1 MCFDGDR
8 IDLRAVTMPCYNF
21 CMSLTSDDLADVKQ
35 LMESVLSGHT
45 AEINKRFDDVN
56 KRLDGVDER
65 LDGMDKRFDSI
76 NKRLDGMD
84 KRFDDINKRLD
95 NTDKRLDDMD
105 ERFDDINER
114 LDSVDKRLDENEEIQ
129 NEILNAIGT
138 DLNRH
143 SARLDDYE
151 DRLKKLERGV
161 A

>member
-1 MCFDGDR
+1 
-8 IDLRAVTMPCYNF
+8 MPCYNF
-21 CMSLTSDDLADVKQ
+21 CMNLTSDDLADVKQ

-56 KRLDGVDER
+56 KRLDDVDER

-84 KRFDDINKRLD
+84 
-95 NTDKRLDDMD
+95 

-114 LDSVDKRLDENEEIQ
+114 LGSIDKRLDENEEIQ
-129 NEILNAIGT
+129 NEILNAIGI

>member
-1 MCFDGDR
+1 
-8 IDLRAVTMPCYNF
+8 MPCYNF

-35 LMESVLSGHT
+35 LMESVLSGHA
-45 AEINKRFDDVN
+45 AEINKRFDDIN
-56 KRLDGVDER
+56 KRLDNTDER

-84 KRFDDINKRLD
+84 KRFDDIN
-95 NTDKRLDDMD
+95 
-105 ERFDDINER
+105 ER
-114 LDSVDKRLDENEEIQ
+114 LDSIDKRLDENEEVQ

-151 DRLKKLERGV
+151 DRLKKLEREV

>member
-1 MCFDGDR
+1 MR
-8 IDLRAVTMPCYNF
+8 TATAPCYNF
-21 CMSLTSDDLADVKQ
+21 CMSLTSDDLVDIKQ

-84 KRFDDINKRLD
+84 KRFDSINKRLD
-95 NTDKRLDDMD
+95 GVD
-105 ERFDDINER
+105 ERFDDINKR
-114 LDSVDKRLDENEEIQ
+114 LDSIDKRLDENEEVQ

>member
-1 MCFDGDR
+1 MR
-8 IDLRAVTMPCYNF
+8 TATVPCYNF

-56 KRLDGVDER
+56 KRLDG
-65 LDGMDKRFDSI
+65 
-76 NKRLDGMD
+76 MD

-95 NTDKRLDDMD
+95 NTDERFDDMD
-105 ERFDDINER
+105 ERFDDINKR
-114 LDSVDKRLDENEEIQ
+114 LDSIDKRLDENEEVQ

>member
-35 LMESVLSGHT
+35 LMESVLSGHA
-45 AEINKRFDDVN
+45 AEINKRFDDIN
-56 KRLDGVDER
+56 KRLDNTDER
-65 LDGMDKRFDSI
+65 LDGMDKHFDSINKRLDDMDERLDDMDKRFDSI

-95 NTDKRLDDMD
+95 S
-105 ERFDDINER
+105 I
-114 LDSVDKRLDENEEIQ
+114 DKRLDENEEAQ

>member
-1 MCFDGDR
+1 
-8 IDLRAVTMPCYNF
+8 
-21 CMSLTSDDLADVKQ
+21 MSLTSDDLADIKQ

-45 AEINKRFDDVN
+45 AEINKRFN
-56 KRLDGVDER
+56 GINRRLDNTD
-65 LDGMDKRFDSI
+65 
-76 NKRLDGMD
+76 KRLDGMD
-84 KRFDDINKRLD
+84 KRFDDIN
-95 NTDKRLDDMD
+95 
-105 ERFDDINER
+105 ER
-114 LDSVDKRLDENEEIQ
+114 LGSIDKRLDENEEIQ

>member
-1 MCFDGDR
+1 M
-8 IDLRAVTMPCYNF
+8 RAVTMPCYNF

-35 LMESVLSGHT
+35 LMESVLSGHA
-45 AEINKRFDDVN
+45 AEINKRFDDIN
-56 KRLDGVDER
+56 KRLDNTDER

-84 KRFDDINKRLD
+84 ERFDDINKRLD
-95 NTDKRLDDMD
+95 S
-105 ERFDDINER
+105 I
-114 LDSVDKRLDENEEIQ
+114 DKRLDENEEVQ

-151 DRLKKLERGV
+151 DRLKKLEHGV

>member
-1 MCFDGDR
+1 
-8 IDLRAVTMPCYNF
+8 
-21 CMSLTSDDLADVKQ
+21 MSLTSDDLADVKQ

-56 KRLDGVDER
+56 KRLDSVDER
-65 LDGMDKRFDSI
+65 LDGMDERFDSI

-95 NTDKRLDDMD
+95 
-105 ERFDDINER
+105 
-114 LDSVDKRLDENEEIQ
+114 ENEEVQ
-129 NEILNAIGT
+129 NEILNAIGA

>member
-1 MCFDGDR
+1 
-8 IDLRAVTMPCYNF
+8 MPCYNF
-21 CMSLTSDDLADVKQ
+21 YMSLTSDDLADVKQ
-35 LMESVLSGHT
+35 LMESVLSGHA
-45 AEINKRFDDVN
+45 AEINKRFDDIN
-56 KRLDGVDER
+56 KRLDNTDER

-84 KRFDDINKRLD
+84 KRFDDIN
-95 NTDKRLDDMD
+95 
-105 ERFDDINER
+105 ER
-114 LDSVDKRLDENEEIQ
+114 LDSIDKRLDENEEVQ

>member
-1 MCFDGDR
+1 
-8 IDLRAVTMPCYNF
+8 
-21 CMSLTSDDLADVKQ
+21 MSLTSDDLADVKQ

-56 KRLDGVDER
+56 KRLDG
-65 LDGMDKRFDSI
+65 MDDRFDSI

-84 KRFDDINKRLD
+84 D
-95 NTDKRLDDMD
+95 
-105 ERFDDINER
+105 RFDDINER
-114 LDSVDKRLDENEEIQ
+114 LDSIDKRLDENEEVQ
-129 NEILNAIGT
+129 NEILNAIGA

-151 DRLKKLERGV
+151 DRLKKLEHGV

>member
-1 MCFDGDR
+1 
-8 IDLRAVTMPCYNF
+8 
-21 CMSLTSDDLADVKQ
+21 MSLTSDDLADVKQ

-56 KRLDGVDER
+56 KRLDG
-65 LDGMDKRFDSI
+65 MDK
-76 NKRLDGMD
+76 
-84 KRFDDINKRLD
+84 
-95 NTDKRLDDMD
+95 
-105 ERFDDINER
+105 RFDDINER
-114 LDSVDKRLDENEEIQ
+114 LDSIDKRLDENEEVQ

-151 DRLKKLERGV
+151 DRLKKLEHGV

>member
-1 MCFDGDR
+1 
-8 IDLRAVTMPCYNF
+8 
-21 CMSLTSDDLADVKQ
+21 MSLTSDDLADIKQ
-35 LMESVLSGHT
+35 LMESVLSGHA
-45 AEINKRFDDVN
+45 AEINKRFDDINKRFDDIN
-56 KRLDGVDER
+56 KRLDNTDKR

-84 KRFDDINKRLD
+84 ERFDDINKRLD
-95 NTDKRLDDMD
+95 S
-105 ERFDDINER
+105 I
-114 LDSVDKRLDENEEIQ
+114 DKRLDENEEVQ
-129 NEILNAIGT
+129 NEILNAIGA

>member
-1 MCFDGDR
+1 
-8 IDLRAVTMPCYNF
+8 
-21 CMSLTSDDLADVKQ
+21 MSLTSDDLADVKQ
-35 LMESVLSGHT
+35 LMESVLSGHA
-45 AEINKRFDDVN
+45 AEINKRFDDIN
-56 KRLDGVDER
+56 KRLDNTDER

-84 KRFDDINKRLD
+84 ERLD
-95 NTDKRLDDMD
+95 GMDK
-105 ERFDDINER
+105 RFDDINER
-114 LDSVDKRLDENEEIQ
+114 LDSIDKRLDENEEVQ

>member
-1 MCFDGDR
+1 MR
-8 IDLRAVTMPCYNF
+8 TATVPCYNF

-56 KRLDGVDER
+56 KRLDGMDE
-65 LDGMDKRFDSI
+65 RFDSI

-84 KRFDDINKRLD
+84 ERFDSINKRLD
-95 NTDKRLDDMD
+95 GMD

-114 LDSVDKRLDENEEIQ
+114 LDSIDKRLDENEEVQ

-143 SARLDDYE
+143 SARLDDHE
-151 DRLKKLERGV
+151 NRLKKLEHGV

>member
-1 MCFDGDR
+1 
-8 IDLRAVTMPCYNF
+8 
-21 CMSLTSDDLADVKQ
+21 MSLTSDDLADIKQ

-84 KRFDDINKRLD
+84 ERFDSIN
-95 NTDKRLDDMD
+95 KRLDDMD
-105 ERFDDINER
+105 ERFDDINNR
-114 LDSVDKRLDENEEIQ
+114 LDSIDKRLDENEEVQ

-161 A
+161 V

>member
-8 IDLRAVTMPCYNF
+8 IDLRTVTMPCYNF

-35 LMESVLSGHT
+35 LMESVLSGHA

-84 KRFDDINKRLD
+84 
-95 NTDKRLDDMD
+95 

-114 LDSVDKRLDENEEIQ
+114 LGSIDKRLDENEEIQ
-129 NEILNAIGT
+129 NEILNAIGI

>member
-8 IDLRAVTMPCYNF
+8 IGLRTVTMPCYNF

-56 KRLDGVDER
+56 KRLDGVDKRLDGMDKR
-65 LDGMDKRFDSI
+65 LDGMDKRFDDV

-84 KRFDDINKRLD
+84 KRFDDIN
-95 NTDKRLDDMD
+95 
-105 ERFDDINER
+105 ER
-114 LDSVDKRLDENEEIQ
+114 LDSIDKRLDENEEVQ
-129 NEILNAIGT
+129 NEILNAIGI

-143 SARLDDYE
+143 SARLDDCEY
-151 DRLKKLERGV
+151 RLKKLERGV

>member
-84 KRFDDINKRLD
+84 
-95 NTDKRLDDMD
+95 

-114 LDSVDKRLDENEEIQ
+114 LGSIDKRLDENEEVQ
-129 NEILNAIGT
+129 NEILNAIGI

>member
-35 LMESVLSGHT
+35 LMESVLSSHT

-84 KRFDDINKRLD
+84 
-95 NTDKRLDDMD
+95 

-114 LDSVDKRLDENEEIQ
+114 LDSIDKRLDENEEVQ

>member
-1 MCFDGDR
+1 MR
-8 IDLRAVTMPCYNF
+8 TATMPCYNF

-35 LMESVLSGHT
+35 LMESVLSSHT
-45 AEINKRFDDVN
+45 AEINKRFDD
-56 KRLDGVDER
+56 
-65 LDGMDKRFDSI
+65 I
-76 NKRLDGMD
+76 NKRLDSMD
-84 KRFDDINKRLD
+84 KRF
-95 NTDKRLDDMD
+95 
-105 ERFDDINER
+105 
-114 LDSVDKRLDENEEIQ
+114 DENEEIQ

>member
-35 LMESVLSGHT
+35 LMESVLSGHA

-84 KRFDDINKRLD
+84 
-95 NTDKRLDDMD
+95 
-105 ERFDDINER
+105 EHFDDINER
-114 LDSVDKRLDENEEIQ
+114 LGSIDKRLDENEEIQ
-129 NEILNAIGT
+129 NEILNAIGI

>member
-45 AEINKRFDDVN
+45 AEINKRFDDIN
-56 KRLDGVDER
+56 ERLDGVDER

-84 KRFDDINKRLD
+84 
-95 NTDKRLDDMD
+95 

-114 LDSVDKRLDENEEIQ
+114 LDSIDKRLDENEEVQ
-129 NEILNAIGT
+129 NEILNAIGA

-151 DRLKKLERGV
+151 DRLKKLEHGV

>member
-1 MCFDGDR
+1 M
-8 IDLRAVTMPCYNF
+8 RAVTMPCYNF

-35 LMESVLSGHT
+35 LMESVLSGHA
-45 AEINKRFDDVN
+45 AEIN
-56 KRLDGVDER
+56 
-65 LDGMDKRFDSI
+65 
-76 NKRLDGMD
+76 

-95 NTDKRLDDMD
+95 NTDKRLDGMDKRFDSINKRLDDMD
-105 ERFDDINER
+105 ERFDDINKR
-114 LDSVDKRLDENEEIQ
+114 LDSIDKRLDENEEVQ

>member
-1 MCFDGDR
+1 
-8 IDLRAVTMPCYNF
+8 
-21 CMSLTSDDLADVKQ
+21 MSLTSDDLADVKQ

-56 KRLDGVDER
+56 KRLDGMDE
-65 LDGMDKRFDSI
+65 RFDSI

-84 KRFDDINKRLD
+84 ERFDSINKRLD
-95 NTDKRLDDMD
+95 GMD

-114 LDSVDKRLDENEEIQ
+114 LDSIDKRLDENEEVQ

-143 SARLDDYE
+143 SARLDDHE
-151 DRLKKLERGV
+151 NRLKKLEHGV

>member
-1 MCFDGDR
+1 
-8 IDLRAVTMPCYNF
+8 
-21 CMSLTSDDLADVKQ
+21 MSLTSDDLADVKQ
-35 LMESVLSGHT
+35 LMESVLSGHA

-56 KRLDGVDER
+56 KRLDG
-65 LDGMDKRFDSI
+65 
-76 NKRLDGMD
+76 
-84 KRFDDINKRLD
+84 
-95 NTDKRLDDMD
+95 MD

-114 LDSVDKRLDENEEIQ
+114 LGSIDKRLDENEEIQ
-129 NEILNAIGT
+129 NEILNAIGI

>member
-8 IDLRAVTMPCYNF
+8 IDLRTVTMPCYNF

-35 LMESVLSGHT
+35 LMESVLSGHA
-45 AEINKRFDDVN
+45 AEINKRFDDIN
-56 KRLDGVDER
+56 KRLDNTDER

-95 NTDKRLDDMD
+95 S
-105 ERFDDINER
+105 I
-114 LDSVDKRLDENEEIQ
+114 DKRLDENEEVQ

-151 DRLKKLERGV
+151 DRLKKLEHGV

>member
-1 MCFDGDR
+1 
-8 IDLRAVTMPCYNF
+8 MPCYNF
-21 CMSLTSDDLADVKQ
+21 CMSLTSDDLADIKQ
-35 LMESVLSGHT
+35 LMESVLSGHA
-45 AEINKRFDDVN
+45 AEINKRFDDIN
-56 KRLDGVDER
+56 KRLDNTDKR

-84 KRFDDINKRLD
+84 ERFDDINKRLD
-95 NTDKRLDDMD
+95 S
-105 ERFDDINER
+105 I
-114 LDSVDKRLDENEEIQ
+114 DKRLDENEEVQ
-129 NEILNAIGT
+129 NEILNAIGA

>member
-84 KRFDDINKRLD
+84 
-95 NTDKRLDDMD
+95 

-114 LDSVDKRLDENEEIQ
+114 LDSIDKRLDENEEVQ